1 MTDAIKGSY
10 QEAVKSTTAAV
21 SGALSAED
29 KWFVAGLAVRA
40 YFGTEA
46 AIQEVKAQFTADA
59 IIPAMKKKHAEAL
72 AVDLPRKGSKDYN
85 ALDASGVAR
94 WEAANQ
100 AKKDARA
107 TAATMFARIVK
118 YAFPSESDPAAPR
131 TLTLRVLAS
140 GRPIRACTASRS
152 LTSRRA
158 MLTIVPSHSWVI
170 AQGCAVMASS
180 TRLLIGGPFAGQQ
193 KSGGPALS

>member
-1 MTDAIKGSY
+1 MTEAIKGSY

-29 KWFVAGLAVRA
+29 KWYVAGLAVRA

-72 AVDLPRKGSKDYN
+72 AIELPRKGSKEYN
-85 ALDASGVAR
+85 ALDQSGVDR
-94 WEAANQ
+94 WKAANQ

-107 TAATMFARIVK
+107 TAATMFNRIVK
-118 YAFPSESDPAAPR
+118 YAFPSETETESGPPKTLKTRLVDMLSDAIGKIEKAENPDFDAVQALTHLRAA
-131 TLTLRVLAS
+131 VA
-140 GRPIRACTASRS
+140 
-152 LTSRRA
+152 
-158 MLTIVPSHSWVI
+158 VI
-170 AQGCAVMASS
+170 A
-180 TRLLIGGPFAGQQ
+180 
-193 KSGGPALS
+193 K